1 MPSKKSELA
10 RLFLKLGFTAFGGPA
25 AHVAMME
32 EEVVSKRAW
41 MSREHFL
48 DLMGATN
55 LIPGPNSTEMVM
67 HVGLHRA
74 GLAGMFIAG
83 ASFIL
88 PAAFLTLLLAIF
100 YVAYGDLPQ
109 VEPFLRGIKPAVLV
123 IILGAVI
130 KLGKKALKK
139 PAYALI
145 GLAVMAAGLLG
156 INEVFAILAGGLIG
170 MLGIQAAN
178 RFFSIELLALPIL
191 SISQVS
197 SEKLLTLFLSFLKI
211 GAILF
216 GSGYVLV
223 AYLEGELIENLG
235 WLTQQQLLD
244 AIAAGQFTPG
254 PVLTTATFVGYQI
267 AGYSGA
273 LLATLGIFLPSFCFV
288 YVLNPLIPKL
298 RNSKWSAAFLDAV
311 NISAVGIMAAVL
323 ISLANQSIFSPFDW
337 RGLLILGVAAVMQFG
352 PKKIG
357 SPYIVLIGAVL
368 GWMLGFVAV

>member
-1 MPSKKSELA
+1 MYTEII
-10 RLFLKLGFTAFGGPA
+10 RLFFKLGISAFGGPA
-25 AHVAMME
+25 AHIAMME
-32 EEVVSKRAW
+32 EEFVSKRKW

-67 HVGLHRA
+67 HLGLHRA
-74 GLAGMFIAG
+74 GLAGMILAG

-88 PAAFLTLLLAIF
+88 PAAFLTLLLAVF
-100 YVAYGDLPQ
+100 YVAYGDLPE

-123 IILGAVI
+123 IILAALI

-139 PAYALI
+139 QAYIVLGI
-145 GLAVMAAGLLG
+145 AVTAAGLWGL
-156 INEVFAILAGGLIG
+156 NEVFAILFGGLIG
-170 MLGIQAAN
+170 MIAIQTAN
-178 RFFSIELLALPIL
+178 KLNSVALFTLPIL
-191 SISQVS
+191 SITQVS
-197 SEKLLTLFLSFLKI
+197 DEKLLTLFLSFLKI

-254 PVLTTATFVGYQI
+254 PVLTTATFVGYQV
-267 AGYSGA
+267 GSYWGA

-298 RNSKWSAAFLDAV
+298 RSSEWSAAFLDAV
-311 NISAVGIMAAVL
+311 NVSALGIMAAVL
-323 ISLANQSIFSPFDW
+323 ISLTQQSIFTPFDW
-337 RGLLILGVAAVMQFG
+337 RALLILAVGAIMQFG

-357 SPYIVLIGAVL
+357 APYIVFTGAVL
-368 GWMLGFVAV
+368 GWFLTFI

>member
-1 MPSKKSELA
+1 MPSTYSELT
-10 RLFLKLGFTAFGGPA
+10 RLFLKLGISAFGGPA
-25 AHVAMME
+25 AHVAMLE
-32 EEVVSKRAW
+32 EEVVSKRSW

-74 GLAGMFIAG
+74 GLVGMLIAG
-83 ASFIL
+83 ACFIL
-88 PAAFLTLLLAIF
+88 PAALLTLALAVF
-100 YVAYGDLPQ
+100 YVAYGDLPA
-109 VEPFLRGIKPAVLV
+109 VEPFLKGIKPAVLV
-123 IILGAVI
+123 IIFAAVV

-139 PAYALI
+139 SAYAII
-145 GLAVMAAGLLG
+145 GLAVMLAGLWG
-156 INEVFAILAGGLIG
+156 INEVVAILAGGLIG
-170 MLGIQAAN
+170 MLGIMAAN
-178 RFFSIELLALPIL
+178 RFFSIGLFAFPIL
-191 SISQVS
+191 TISQVS
-197 SEKLLTLFLSFLKI
+197 NEKLLTLFLSFLKI

-223 AYLEGELIENLG
+223 AYLEGELIDKLG

-254 PVLTTATFVGYQI
+254 PVLTTATFVGYQV
-267 AGYSGA
+267 AGYWGA
-273 LLATLGIFLPSFCFV
+273 ILATLGIFLPSFCFV

-298 RNSKWSAAFLDAV
+298 RNSEWSAAFLDAV

-323 ISLANQSIFSPFDW
+323 ISLANQSLFSPFDW
-337 RGLLILGVAAVMQFG
+337 RGLVVLGVAAVMQFG

-357 SPYIVLIGAVL
+357 SPWIVLMGAVL
-368 GWMLGFVAV
+368 GWIVGLV